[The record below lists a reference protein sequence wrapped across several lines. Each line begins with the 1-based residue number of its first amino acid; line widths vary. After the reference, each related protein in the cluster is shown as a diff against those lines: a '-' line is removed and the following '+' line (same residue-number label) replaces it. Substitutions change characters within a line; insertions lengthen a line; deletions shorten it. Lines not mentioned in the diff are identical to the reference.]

1 VRGVFGGSA
10 WRLGRVAGID
20 IAIDYSWLLIFL
32 LITLSL
38 GARFAQ
44 TQPGWAGAERWGAA
58 VLASLLFFGS
68 IVLHELGHSLVALRL
83 GVRVRSIT
91 LFIFGGLASLESEPK
106 RPRDEVMIAI
116 AGPLVSVALGL
127 AFLGAA
133 QALAETPGPGR
144 VVPVAFS
151 WLGTINLVLAGFNA
165 VPGFPLDGGRVLRGI
180 LWALTGSFERAT
192 RMAAASGT
200 LFAYAL
206 MILGVAAALAGGQ
219 LVGGL
224 WLVFIGWFL
233 MSAARATVG
242 QVVVERIL
250 ERVRA
255 GEAMEP
261 VGDACFSGRET
272 IDEVVVAAVLTKG
285 LRTLYVTDPD
295 GSLAGLVT
303 LRELAPVP
311 AAERQV
317 RRLQEV
323 MRPVEQLVLLG
334 PSDTCW
340 TALREM
346 AERGVN
352 QLPVVDRGKLVGVIT
367 REQLL
372 RLVQA
377 SLALGSG
384 AGSRGGLRLEA

>member
-1 VRGVFGGSA
+1 VRGVFSGSA
-10 WRLGRVAGID
+10 WRICRVAGID
-20 IAIDYSWLLIFL
+20 IAVDYSWLLIFL
-32 LITLSL
+32 LITFSL
-38 GARFAQ
+38 GTRFAQ
-44 TQPGWAGAERWGAA
+44 TQSDWPGAERWGAA
-58 VLASLLFFGS
+58 VLASLLFFSS

-106 RPRDEVMIAI
+106 RPRDEVLIAT

-127 AFLGAA
+127 AFLAA
-133 QALAETPGPGR
+133 ARALPDTSGPLR
-144 VVPVAFS
+144 VLPVAFS
-151 WLGTINLVLAGFNA
+151 WLGTINLVLAAFNA
-165 VPGFPLDGGRVLRGI
+165 VPGFPLDGGRILRGI
-180 LWALTGSFERAT
+180 LWSLTGSFERAT

-206 MILGVAAALAGGQ
+206 MIFGVVAALLGGQ

-255 GEAMEP
+255 GDAMEP

-272 IDEVVVAAVLTKG
+272 IEEVVTAAVLTRG
-285 LRTLYVTDPD
+285 LRTLYVTDAE
-295 GSLAGLVT
+295 GTLSGLVT
-303 LRELAPVP
+303 LRELTSVP
-311 AAERQV
+311 AEERRARQL
-317 RRLQEV
+317 REV
-323 MRPVEQLVLLG
+323 MRPAAQLVLLD
-334 PSDTCW
+334 PADTCW

-352 QLPVVDRGKLVGVIT
+352 QLPVVERGRLLGVIT

-377 SLALGSG
+377 SLALESG
-384 AGSRGGLRLEA
+384 AGSRGGLRLDA